1 MATTDDTETKK
12 KKWNWLFY
20 VWVFPLVNL
29 VNSRGI
35 SRWTDREIRV
45 SYDNLL
51 MKKNNISCIR
61 LGYWPVSWM
70 QMQTRLPG
78 KFSSR
83 KHPITPRKQKQKD
96 QQRGCS
102 FATWNAYFFHFQVGL
117 KPTPDI
123 SWKLTVYQNETI
135 FFLKIT
141 ISQRQEERAIKSCDE
156 LFGNRESLC
165 YFFPPLSLILQR
177 YGGLLCI
184 KEGKDD
190 CEKSKHE
197 HVYSAAFFHIC
208 SYKFRI
214 LTNKVGKKI
223 TDSNKEKGACG
234 LFQV

>member
-1 MATTDDTETKK
+1 MFFRNLKCLLLPLSGRAET
-12 KKWNWLFY
+12 NPRYQLE
-20 VWVFPLVNL
+20 VDC
-29 VNSRGI
+29 I
-35 SRWTDREIRV
+35 SERD
-45 SYDNLL
+45 Y
-51 MKKNNISCIR
+51 
-61 LGYWPVSWM
+61 
-70 QMQTRLPG
+70 
-78 KFSSR
+78 
-83 KHPITPRKQKQKD
+83 
-96 QQRGCS
+96 
-102 FATWNAYFFHFQVGL
+102 
-117 KPTPDI
+117 
-123 SWKLTVYQNETI
+123 